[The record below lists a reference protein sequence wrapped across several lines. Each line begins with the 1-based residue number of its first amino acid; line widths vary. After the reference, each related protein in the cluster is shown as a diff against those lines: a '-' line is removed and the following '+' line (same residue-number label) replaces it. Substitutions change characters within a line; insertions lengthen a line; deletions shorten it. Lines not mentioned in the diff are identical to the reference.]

1 MADSAGDA
9 SRKVPL
15 KEEGCGAQTVATVVP
30 AASELD
36 ASSELALNESAA
48 LVPGTGVGGET
59 AATSD
64 IANDAS
70 LFACVDDLE
79 TCAMGC
85 CCPCILYAQNRERA
99 GLQACLP
106 AAMMVVIPMV
116 ISNALPLGYSMHF
129 SSAMMAEVQA
139 GDTSTFDALNECEC
153 GGSGGV
159 TLSPDAATGLPVSIC
174 ARTGKLAGQPP
185 GSSELS
191 CIADSSIEAFFC
203 LRVIPAI
210 FLIYSCVL
218 FGKNRSALQLALGH
232 ADGGPLN
239 YAISCCLIPCG
250 QCQVS

>member
-9 SRKVPL
+9 SRKAPL
-15 KEEGCGAQTVATVVP
+15 KEERGGAQTVDTVVP

-36 ASSELALNESAA
+36 ASSELALDESAA

-64 IANDAS
+64 ITNDVS
-70 LFACVDDLE
+70 LFACVDDFE
-79 TCAMGC
+79 SCAMGC

-106 AAMMVVIPMV
+106 AAMMVVVPML
-116 ISNALPLGYSMHF
+116 ISFALPLGYSIHI
-129 SSAMMAEVQA
+129 SSAIMAEVQA
-139 GDTSTFDALNECEC
+139 GDTSTFDALIECEC

-159 TLSPDAATGLPVSIC
+159 TFSPDVATGLPVPIC

-191 CIADSSIEAFFC
+191 CIVYSSFEAFFC

-210 FLIYSCVL
+210 FSIYICVL
-218 FGKNRSALQLALGH
+218 FGKNRSALQVALGK

>member
-1 MADSAGDA
+1 MADSARDA

-15 KEEGCGAQTVATVVP
+15 EEEGGGAQTVATVVP

-36 ASSELALNESAA
+36 ASSELALDETAA

-64 IANDAS
+64 ITNDTS
-70 LFACVDDLE
+70 LFACVDDLA

-106 AAMMVVIPMV
+106 AAMMVVVPLV
-116 ISNALPLGYSMHF
+116 ISFALPLGYSMHF
-129 SSAMMAEVQA
+129 TSAMMAEVQA
-139 GDTSTFDALNECEC
+139 GDTSTFDALSECEC

-159 TLSPDAATGLPVSIC
+159 TLTLDAATGLLVPIC
-174 ARTGKLAGQPP
+174 TRTGKPAGQPP

-191 CIADSSIEAFFC
+191 CIAASSIEAFFC
-203 LRVIPAI
+203 LRVIPVLFAI
-210 FLIYSCVL
+210 YICVL
-218 FGKNRSALQLALGH
+218 FGKNRSALQMALGH

-239 YAISCCLIPCG
+239 YAISCCLVPCG